1 MDKFKRLE
9 TLKAFITFGCPI
21 SIFHLCQEK
30 SVADQLPEGAIWEN
44 YYDPA
49 DVLGYP
55 LWAINPAFADT
66 LSRDVPIVVGGP
78 LTKWNPLSHNEYWTD
93 ADQTEPIAHHIQFIV
108 NASGA

>member
-44 YYDPA
+44 Y
-49 DVLGYP
+49 
-55 LWAINPAFADT
+55 
-66 LSRDVPIVVGGP
+66 
-78 LTKWNPLSHNEYWTD
+78 
-93 ADQTEPIAHHIQFIV
+93 
-108 NASGA
+108 